1 MCGKKY
7 TLCLSFIHMKKFLIF
22 ILHFLVKPVAV
33 HILAKEKFVSAD
45 KRIDVECKSSGSKP
59 EAMITWH
66 KSARQLKRMSKN
78 VSISKY
84 C

>member
-1 MCGKKY
+1 M
-7 TLCLSFIHMKKFLIF
+7 FIIYSHEKVFNFRFTIF
-22 ILHFLVKPVAV
+22 IVKPVAV
-33 HILAKEKFVSAD
+33 HILAKEKFISAD

-84 C
+84 Y